1 MKDTE
6 NITILPT
13 SCLDKSALR
22 IGAGKVKSRKD
33 SRTRKR
39 RKFTGNQYKKK
50 DEESQ
55 QENPVTDGYLLPATE
70 ETLSLKKQWTK
81 NN

>member
-1 MKDTE
+1 M
-6 NITILPT
+6 
-13 SCLDKSALR
+13 
-22 IGAGKVKSRKD
+22 SRKD

-55 QENPVTDGYLLPATE
+55 QENPVTDGDMLPAIE
-70 ETLSLKKQWTK
+70 GTLSEEAVDEE
-81 NN
+81 